1 MDNKRAFIGI
11 FLIVLVTFL
20 MPYYMRWIT
29 GEDLYKPADI
39 TADSTQAPAVVT
51 KTEEPAKEQP
61 VLPDAATGE
70 LTAPETDVAEPRVTG
85 IATDSV
91 QKTIYIDNGVVKAG
105 ITNADGGNFTQWELK
120 KYDYYQGGNLNLI
133 THGDKTSQFG
143 NNGIELELVDRDGQ
157 RIELDK
163 YMLQS
168 DFNDGTTI
176 VLDENNPSQTV
187 DFYLPI
193 KGGRVVKQYVFHYN
207 SYAIDVLVRFEN
219 LQKFVGNRWY
229 SFGWENGLL
238 ATEENAKDDYTYA
251 RAYVSLGGELENL
264 NISDEETER
273 MEKSGQIDWTAIR
286 TKYFLAAIIPHTKD
300 NLSVTL
306 SGTATKEDEDL
317 VKLYSTSL
325 NVAFSA
331 GDLSTS
337 VDSFTVYL
345 GPMSISDLEPFN
357 VGLESLVMSKDWYER
372 LFSPISRWII
382 LPSFTALHKLIPN
395 YGFVIIIFSILIK
408 LLLHPLT
415 RKSYESM
422 SKMQVI
428 QPKMTEMREK
438 YQNDPQRLN
447 REMMKMYK
455 EEGVNPL
462 GGCLPMLLQMP
473 LLFALF
479 IVFRSTIQL
488 RGEPFVLWITDLSRP
503 DMLALP
509 FDIPYLGSV
518 IHVLPFLMG
527 ITMIWQS
534 KMTMT
539 DPKQKMMAYFMP
551 VFMIFIFYS
560 LPSGLNLYY
569 AIFNFFSMIQTRL
582 IKKKTTAEAEQ
593 KAKKTVKPADKKQK
607 NSSPKSV
614 KEALAKRRSSTPA
627 QGNRAQRR
635 QSKRK

>member
-29 GEDLYKPADI
+29 GEDIYKPEDI

-51 KTEEPAKEQP
+51 ETKEPAKEKP
-61 VLPDAATGE
+61 AFSDITTGE
-70 LTAPETDVAEPRVTG
+70 LAAAETEIIDPQLLG

-91 QKTIYIDNGVVKAG
+91 QKTIYIENEVVKAG
-105 ITNADGGNFTQWELK
+105 ITNKAGGNFTQWELK

-133 THGDKTSQFG
+133 THGDKAARFG
-143 NNGIELELVDRDGQ
+143 TNGLNLELVDRDGQ
-157 RIELDK
+157 RIELEK
-163 YMLQS
+163 YTLLS
-168 DFNDGTTI
+168 DFNDGSTI
-176 VLDENNPSQTV
+176 FLDEKNPTKTIE
-187 DFYLPI
+187 FYLPI
-193 KGGRVVKQYVFHYN
+193 KGGRVVKQYTFYYN
-207 SYAIDVLVRFEN
+207 SYAVDVVVRFEN
-219 LQKFVGNRWY
+219 LQKFIGNRWY
-229 SFGWENGLL
+229 SLGWKNGLS
-238 ATEENAKDDYTYA
+238 ATEENAKDDYDYA

-264 NISDEETER
+264 NISDEETEN

-300 NLSVTL
+300 DLSAAI
-306 SGTATKEDEDL
+306 SGTAIKEDEHL
-317 VKLYSTSL
+317 AKIYSTSL
-325 NVAFSA
+325 NVAFPP

-337 VDSFTVYL
+337 IDSFTVYL
-345 GPMSISDLEPFN
+345 GPMSIGDLKPFN
-357 VGLESLVMSKDWYER
+357 VGLEKLVMSKDWYER

-382 LPSFTALHKLIPN
+382 LPAFTALHKLIPN

-428 QPKMTEMREK
+428 QPKMTEMREQYK
-438 YQNDPQRLN
+438 NDPQRLN

-503 DMLALP
+503 DVLALP

-527 ITMIWQS
+527 LTMVWQS

-551 VFMIFIFYS
+551 VFLIFIFYS

-582 IKKKTTAEAEQ
+582 IKKKTEAEAEQ
-593 KAKKTVKPADKKQK
+593 KKNNPARPATTKKQTD
-607 NSSPKSV
+607 SSPKSV
-614 KEALAKRRSSTPA
+614 KEALAKRRTSSS
-627 QGNRAQRR
+627 QGNRSQRR
-635 QSKRK
+635 QSKHK